1 MTFSPNSTGK
11 QFQPFFVSCQPL
23 LIRLCRAYRG
33 EGILLPVAG
42 TEQLTALQ
50 DYSSYSSYSWR
61 LIKIVIRECV
71 FIVLY
76 YKTEYICTL

>member
-33 EGILLPVAG
+33 EGILLPVAS

-50 DYSSYSSYSWR
+50 DYSSYSWR